1 MHPWLP
7 RPASTAVSAQRRF
20 HGSATMTASP
30 SSPSPREVRLLENRA
45 LLRHPNM
52 QAFLAAIALAEG
64 GGYDFRYGA
73 VRGRRNDPWRFS
85 DYATHPGP
93 GRGGKVTAAGMYQ
106 ITRPTWREMGA
117 RMGLTDFSPE
127 TQDLAAVE
135 ILRTI
140 GADADILRGD
150 LAAALD
156 KASRRW
162 SSLPRGKGLPG
173 RYPPQPSIAFD
184 AFASHYR
191 TAGGTLA

>member
-1 MHPWLP
+1 
-7 RPASTAVSAQRRF
+7 
-20 HGSATMTASP
+20 MTANTSP
-30 SSPSPREVRLLENRA
+30 ATPATREARRLLENRER
-45 LLRHPNM
+45 LRHPNM
-52 QAFLAAIALAEG
+52 QAFLKAIALAEG
-64 GGYDFRYGA
+64 GDYDFRYGA

-85 DYATHPGP
+85 DYSTHPGP

-117 RMGLTDFSPE
+117 KMGLRDFSPA

-162 SSLPRGKGLPG
+162 SSLPRGKGLAG
-173 RYPPQPSIAFD
+173 RYPPQPSIAFED
-184 AFASHYR
+184 FEAHYR
-191 TAGGTLA
+191 GAGGTVATSTSSSVA

>member
-1 MHPWLP
+1 M
-7 RPASTAVSAQRRF
+7 AMTTST
-20 HGSATMTASP
+20 
-30 SSPSPREVRLLENRA
+30 SSSTPEARRLLENRA

-52 QAFLAAIALAEG
+52 QAFLKAIALAEG

-73 VRGRRNDPWRFS
+73 VHGRRNDPWRFS
-85 DYATHPGP
+85 DYSTHPGA

-117 RMGLTDFSPE
+117 RMGLSDFSPE

-150 LAAALD
+150 LEAALD

-162 SSLPRGKGLPG
+162 AALPRGKGRTG

-184 AFASHYR
+184 TFAAHYR

>member
-1 MHPWLP
+1 MHPSGL
-7 RPASTAVSAQRRF
+7 RLAATAVSAQRRF
-20 HGSATMTASP
+20 DRSTIMTASP
-30 SSPSPREVRLLENRA
+30 SSTSAREVRLLENRA

-85 DYATHPGP
+85 DYATHPGA

-117 RMGLTDFSPE
+117 RMGLTDFSPA

-162 SSLPRGKGLPG
+162 SSLPRGAGLAG
-173 RYPPQPSIAFD
+173 RYPPQPSVDFD
-184 AFASHYR
+184 TFAAHYR
-191 TAGGTLA
+191 TAGGALA

>member
-1 MHPWLP
+1 M
-7 RPASTAVSAQRRF
+7 STS
-20 HGSATMTASP
+20 T
-30 SSPSPREVRLLENRA
+30 SSSTSEARRLLENRA
-45 LLRHPNM
+45 LLRHSNM
-52 QAFLAAIALAEG
+52 QAFLKAIALAEG
-64 GGYDFRYGA
+64 GDYDFRYGA

-85 DYATHPGP
+85 DYSTHPGA

-106 ITRPTWREMGA
+106 ITRPTWREMGTK
-117 RMGLTDFSPE
+117 MGLTDFSPE

-162 SSLPRGKGLPG
+162 SSLPRGKGLKG
-173 RYPPQPSIAFD
+173 RYPPQPSVAFED
-184 AFASHYR
+184 FEAHYR

>member
-1 MHPWLP
+1 MTTTSS
-7 RPASTAVSAQRRF
+7 STPEAR
-20 HGSATMTASP
+20 
-30 SSPSPREVRLLENRA
+30 RLLENRT

-52 QAFLAAIALAEG
+52 QAFLKAIALAEG

-85 DYATHPGP
+85 DYATHPGA
-93 GRGGKVTAAGMYQ
+93 GSGGKVTAAGMYQ

-117 RMGLTDFSPE
+117 RMGLSDFSPE
-127 TQDLAAVE
+127 TQDLAPVE

-162 SSLPRGKGLPG
+162 SSLPRGKGLEG

-184 AFASHYR
+184 TFEAHYR